1 MPPDENSSSYI
12 SAAKNK
18 EQKKVDKFVS
28 LQKSLDM
35 DLKNEV
41 EDFEDVTMFD
51 PFNKRTV

>member
-1 MPPDENSSSYI
+1 MPPDENNSSYI
-12 SAAKNK
+12 TTAKNK